1 MSEVTKLSNGFAA
14 EIPMEK
20 KMELVRAYVSLGNMR
35 LASEMVGVNPE
46 TGRYWK
52 RTKEWWPKAVEEV
65 KQEQRQELQGR
76 LNKITETAL
85 SIMEDRLKN
94 GEYILNI
101 KTGDIIRKPV
111 GLRDANQAANNL
123 MTQATKLEEMNSK
136 SHTVDESTAE
146 VLKQLANEFAKF
158 AKKKVNTEIVDV
170 EAKEI

>member
-1 MSEVTKLSNGFAA
+1 MSEVTKLPNGFYP

-20 KMELVRAYVSLGNMR
+20 KMELIKAYVSLGNMR
-35 LASEMVGVNPE
+35 LASEMVGINYE
-46 TGRYWK
+46 TARYWRK
-52 RTKEWWPKAVEEV
+52 TKDWWPKLMEEA

-76 LNKITETAL
+76 LGKITETAL
-85 SIMEDRLKN
+85 SIMEDRFKN

-158 AKKKVNTEIVDV
+158 AKKKVNTEIIDV
-170 EAKEI
+170 EVKEI